1 MPEPPSEDPAQRL
14 QQLREKQEQIRR
26 LKSRAQAAGAGSPSR
41 SVKKIAKANTALSA
55 FRGAKGAFSAA
66 HGAQEARAA
75 RLGQKALLQPE
86 PEPGPDGPP
95 ARRTDTAKS
104 RRRTKGALLSG
115 LRSGALQQAVA
126 KMELEGPDGTPAP
139 QRTDTA
145 QSRRRTKGALL
156 SGLRS
161 GALQQ
166 AVAKMEE
173 EHAGAE
179 VSPAPAPASL
189 PASALN
195 SQRPTTKRT
204 PTGDGSPLRQGSPP
218 SPMPRTP
225 NRLPSVPSV
234 RTVTLPA
241 TGQEKPLPAAFGFEL
256 GPLCEVSAVEPG
268 SPAGA
273 FHGGGGW
280 QGCSA
285 FLGGLKVGDQIR
297 SVDGAPVYVADDV
310 ARLLALVLPHA
321 RVELRLASFA
331 EQPNPFCEP
340 SAEELEQRWQKRPK
354 GAGCGCGGVPKEQ
367 WMARQR
373 KRDEVDYETK
383 VKAALQRAAAM
394 YQRRRQQQQ
403 QQQPQQRHEQ
413 PQEGQ
418 QRAQEQGQ
426 DGEEEDIEH
435 LLRLAKEEVRS
446 RISEHQQPKRLGKP
460 EVRSRVRS
468 HLQTLG
474 DPEAAADIADARIDE
489 VFERY
494 DLDGSG
500 GISEEDCEGLVR
512 HLLSNTR
519 LSF

>member
-41 SVKKIAKANTALSA
+41 SVKKIVKANTALSA

-66 HGAQEARAA
+66 HGAQEAR
-75 RLGQKALLQPE
+75 RTQLGQKALLQPE
-86 PEPGPDGPP
+86 PEPEPDPDGPP
-95 ARRTDTAKS
+95 APAAPPRTDTAKS

-126 KMELEGPDGTPAP
+126 KME
-139 QRTDTA
+139 
-145 QSRRRTKGALL
+145 
-156 SGLRS
+156 
-161 GALQQ
+161 
-166 AVAKMEE
+166 EE
-173 EHAGAE
+173 SAGAGQE
-179 VSPAPAPASL
+179 VSPAPAPIPAPASA

-204 PTGDGSPLRQGSPP
+204 PTGDGSPPRQGSDP
-218 SPMPRTP
+218 SPSPRTP
-225 NRLPSVPSV
+225 DRLPSVPSV
-234 RTVTLPA
+234 RTITLPS
-241 TGQEKPLPAAFGFEL
+241 TGQENPLPSAFGFEL

-273 FHGGGGW
+273 FGGGL
-280 QGCSA
+280 QI
-285 FLGGLKVGDQIR
+285 GDQIQT
-297 SVDGAPVYVADDV
+297 VDGTPVYVADDV

-321 RVELRLASFA
+321 RVELRLGSFA

-340 SAEELEQRWQKRPK
+340 SAQELERRWQKRPK
-354 GAGCGCGGVPKEQ
+354 GGGCGCGGVPKDQ

-373 KRDEVDYETK
+373 RRAEMDYDTK

-403 QQQPQQRHEQ
+403 LQERQEQLHEQ
-413 PQEGQ
+413 PWEVQQEH
-418 QRAQEQGQ
+418 GQ
-426 DGEEEDIEH
+426 DGEEDIEH

-446 RISEHQQPKRLGKP
+446 RISEHQQPESQPQRLGKP
-460 EVRSRVRS
+460 EVRRRVRS
-468 HLQTLG
+468 HIQTLG
-474 DPEAAADIADARIDE
+474 DPDAADINDARIDE
-489 VFERY
+489 VFERF

-500 GISEEDCEGLVR
+500 GISEEECEGLVR